1 MNEFLMAQGG
11 FFRSSQL
18 HRAGTSDLSGTVD
31 NAVDNTV
38 LQRTQSAMH
47 MRLSTSTW
55 PALVL
60 AYTMHQTLR
69 VCAYTIVRL
78 VISGALP
85 WPVCKACTAL
95 SGLRVH

>member
-1 MNEFLMAQGG
+1 
-11 FFRSSQL
+11 
-18 HRAGTSDLSGTVD
+18 
-31 NAVDNTV
+31 VDNTV

-47 MRLSTSTW
+47 MHFSTSTW

-60 AYTMHQTLR
+60 AYTMHQTLL

-85 WPVCKACTAL
+85 WAVSKAYTAL
-95 SGLRVH
+95 VGLSVH